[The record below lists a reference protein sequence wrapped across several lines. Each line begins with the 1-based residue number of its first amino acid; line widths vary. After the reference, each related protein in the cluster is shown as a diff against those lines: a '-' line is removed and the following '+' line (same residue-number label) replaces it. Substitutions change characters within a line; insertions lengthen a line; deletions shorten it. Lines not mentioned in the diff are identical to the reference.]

1 MLFWLMNLGFAG
13 GGSAPAADT
22 FFENKNQIEDGM
34 KTVTAAG
41 MGGVLVE

>member
-1 MLFWLMNLGFAG
+1 MLMWLMNLGFAG
-13 GGSAPAADT
+13 GGAVATDT
-22 FFENKNQIEDGM
+22 FFEYKNQIEAGM